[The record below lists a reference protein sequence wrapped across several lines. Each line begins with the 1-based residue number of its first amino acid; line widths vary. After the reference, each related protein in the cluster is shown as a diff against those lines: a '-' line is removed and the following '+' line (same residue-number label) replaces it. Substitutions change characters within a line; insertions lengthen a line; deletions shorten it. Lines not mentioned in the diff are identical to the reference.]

1 MTDQRAADSR
11 GVTPTQPPSG
21 TPGVPDAGARDPA
34 APDAGLPD
42 SGAQGRGAPPDGR
55 RRLRAALR
63 HPTSRGQVVAA
74 VLLAVLGFAAVTQVK
89 SNARDDSFVGA
100 RQSDLIQFI
109 NNLSLASQRAQGQIS
124 KLQKTRDALG
134 NDTQARRTALRRA
147 RQQAQTLGILA
158 GTLPAQGPGVRVTVT
173 DSGGGVGTNQLL
185 NGLQELRDAGA
196 EVIEVN
202 DEVRVVAQTAM
213 RDAPGGG
220 VVIDG
225 KRLRSPYVIDAIGDP
240 HTLATALDFT
250 GGFVSDV
257 EGVGGKVAIQRLR
270 DVRISSVR
278 TPAAPQYA
286 KPGGA
291 R

>member
-1 MTDQRAADSR
+1 MTDQRAEQTREA
-11 GVTPTQPPSG
+11 TP
-21 TPGVPDAGARDPA
+21 ADPA
-34 APDAGLPD
+34 AGTGT
-42 SGAQGRGAPPDGR
+42 GAPAADPGSHGGPPDGR
-55 RRLRAALR
+55 RRLRAALW
-63 HPTSRGQVVAA
+63 HPTSRGQAVAA
-74 VLLAVLGFAAVTQVK
+74 VLLAVLGFAAVTQVR
-89 SNARDDSFVGA
+89 SNNRDDSFVGA

-109 NNLSLASQRAQGQIS
+109 NNLSLASQRAQGQITQ
-124 KLQKTRDALG
+124 LEKTRDALG

-158 GTLPAQGPGVRVTVT
+158 GTLPAEGPGIRVTIT

-213 RDAPGGG
+213 QDATGGG

-225 KRLRSPYVIDAIGDP
+225 KRLKAPYVVDAIGDP

-257 EGVGGKVAIQRLR
+257 EGVGGKVAIQRLD

-278 TPAAPQYA
+278 TLAAPQYA
-286 KPGGA
+286 HPGSS